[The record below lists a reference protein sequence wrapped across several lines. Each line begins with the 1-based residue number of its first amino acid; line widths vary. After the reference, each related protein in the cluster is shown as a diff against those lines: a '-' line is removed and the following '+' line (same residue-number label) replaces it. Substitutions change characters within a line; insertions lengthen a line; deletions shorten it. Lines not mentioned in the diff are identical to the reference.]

1 MSFATQDYS
10 APSTDAATPAD
21 IDGVVFALLREQQ
34 SLSAV
39 GTFSEWHDTTPAHAS
54 HYRALLPT
62 TPLQPGEQFA
72 FEVDLDV
79 CSGCKACVT
88 ACHSLNGL
96 DKGET
101 WRSVGLLTH
110 TRLES
115 SVVHHVTT
123 ACHHCVEPG
132 CLAGCPV
139 MAYDKDPVTGIVR
152 HLDDQCIGCQY
163 CVLMCPYE
171 VPQYS
176 ASRGIVRK
184 CDMCR
189 QRLAADE
196 APACVQSCPNQAIR
210 ITKVSVAEAR
220 SRSANPLLPA
230 TAPSTLSTPTT
241 VYKTRLHDSSPEN
254 APEKWVAGDE
264 GNVHPAHAH
273 WPLVYMLVLTQA
285 SVGLLAWWGWAVLF
299 GQYNASLRFGTLL
312 VSVVLGTVGG
322 ASAAF
327 HLGNPWGAWRVFL
340 GLRTSWLSREAVVF
354 GIYGPLS
361 GALLTAVYLAWP
373 NWLKT
378 SLAAAT
384 LAAGIFGVVCSVY
397 IYTVTGRPMWA
408 LPRVAAR
415 FALTALATA
424 LSIGLFVEAIGG
436 GSIANL
442 IVVSSVVTLASAVVS
457 IEPLVSR
464 AKHLSRSRS
473 LLRGPLRRIVMTQ
486 IAFSV
491 LAGCVLP
498 ILSLA
503 APTGLVAT
511 DLLGWAVVVRFA
523 AEILE
528 RQLFFESGVT
538 AGMPRGQQ

>member
-1 MSFATQDYS
+1 MSLATHDYS
-10 APSTDAATPAD
+10 APSNDAATPAD

-34 SLSAV
+34 SMSAV
-39 GTFSEWHDTTPAHAS
+39 STFSEWHDSTPAHAQ
-54 HYRALLPT
+54 HYRALLPA
-62 TPLQPGEQFA
+62 TPLQPGEQYA

-132 CLAGCPV
+132 CLSGCPV

-176 ASRGIVRK
+176 AKRGIVRK

-210 ITKVSVAEAR
+210 ITKVTVEEAR

-230 TAPSTLSTPTT
+230 TAPSTLTTPTT
-241 VYKTRLHDSSPEN
+241 IYKTRLSDES
-254 APEKWVAGDE
+254 PEKWVAGDE

-299 GQYNASLRFGTLL
+299 DQGNTSLRFGTLL
-312 VSVVLGTVGG
+312 VSVLLGTVGG
-322 ASAAF
+322 AAASF

-340 GLRTSWLSREAVVF
+340 GLRTSWLSREAIAF
-354 GIYGPLS
+354 GKYGPLS
-361 GALLTAVYLAWP
+361 GAILTAEYLGWP
-373 NWLKT
+373 VWLRL
-378 SLAAAT
+378 SLAVAT
-384 LAAGIFGVVCSVY
+384 FAVGVFGVVCSIY
-397 IYTVTGRPMWA
+397 IYAVTGRPIWS

-415 FALTALATA
+415 FTLTGVATA
-424 LSIGLFVEAIGG
+424 LSIALFVVALGR
-436 GSIANL
+436 GSTTNL
-442 IVVSSVVTLASAVVS
+442 IVASSLVTLVSVAVS
-457 IEPLVSR
+457 TEPFF
-464 AKHLSRSRS
+464 SRSKPLRRS
-473 LLRGPLRRIVMTQ
+473 QFLLRGPLRRIAITQ
-486 IAFSV
+486 ITFSV

-498 ILSLA
+498 LFS
-503 APTGLVAT
+503 LVAPAGFAAT
-511 DLLGWAVVVRFA
+511 DILGWAVFARFA

>member
-1 MSFATQDYS
+1 MSLVMQDYL
-10 APSTDAATPAD
+10 APSTNAATPAD

-39 GTFSEWHDTTPAHAS
+39 GTFSEWHDSTPAHAN
-54 HYRALLPT
+54 HYRALLPA
-62 TPLQPGEQFA
+62 TPLEPGEQYA

-96 DKGET
+96 DRGET
-101 WRSVGLLTH
+101 WRSVGLLRH
-110 TRLES
+110 TTVDLP
-115 SVVHHVTT
+115 VVQYVTT
-123 ACHHCVEPG
+123 ACHHCVEPA

-139 MAYDKDPVTGIVR
+139 MAYDKDPHTGIVR

-171 VPQYS
+171 VPQYN
-176 ASRGIVRK
+176 ANRGIVRK

-230 TAPSTLSTPTT
+230 TVASTFTTPTT
-241 VYKTRLHDSSPEN
+241 VYKTRLSDPALESW
-254 APEKWVAGDE
+254 AAGDE
-264 GNVHPAHAH
+264 GDVHPAHAH
-273 WPLVYMLVLTQA
+273 WPLVFMLVLTQA
-285 SVGLLAWWGWAVLF
+285 SVGLLAWWGWTALF
-299 GQYNASLRFGTLL
+299 GQYSESLRFGTLL
-312 VSVVLGTVGG
+312 VSVLLGTLGG
-322 ASAAF
+322 AAASL
-327 HLGNPWGAWRVFL
+327 HLGNPWGAWRIFL
-340 GLRTSWLSREAVVF
+340 GLRTSWLSREAVAF

-361 GALLTAVYLAWP
+361 GALLTAEYFGLPIWIRG
-373 NWLKT
+373 
-378 SLAAAT
+378 SLAVAS
-384 LAAGIFGVVCSVY
+384 LAVGIFGVVCSIY
-397 IYTVTGRPMWA
+397 IYAVTGRPIWS

-415 FALTALATA
+415 FTLTGIATA
-424 LSIGLFVEAIGG
+424 LSVALFVGG
-436 GSIANL
+436 KSGDLSMALIAM
-442 IVVSSVVTLASAVVS
+442 SVLVTLASLVVS
-457 IEPLVSR
+457 IEPLVS
-464 AKHLSRSRS
+464 ADKSLDRSRF
-473 LLRGPLRRIVMTQ
+473 LLRGSLRRIVMTQ
-486 IAFSV
+486 IVFSV

-498 ILSLA
+498 LASLIA
-503 APTGLVAT
+503 SAGLGVT
-511 DLLGWAVVVRFA
+511 DVLGFAVLVRFA

-538 AGMPRGQQ
+538 MGMPRGQQ